1 MTTYLSAKQAA
12 AELGISLPT
21 LYAYVSRGL
30 IRSEAGEGPSRA
42 RRYRAEDVAALK
54 TRKEMRHRPEAAAET
69 AVRTAVKTAVQS
81 ALHWGTPVLE
91 SAITLIDNG
100 RLTYRGHDA
109 LTLPDAHTFADVA
122 NLLWRQEL
130 TSGAQFTADIGPQWA
145 HIAPLWPHLRQL
157 ALMERLQT
165 VLPLAMAHDLAAYD
179 WQPTAVYQT
188 GQRILLLLATAV
200 TGQPVAGSIAAAL
213 PQAWSPGDTTIV
225 PLLESALIYCADHE
239 LNVSAFAARV
249 VASALA
255 TPYAVVLAGLAAL
268 QGPLHGGATERV
280 DAFLREVGTPDN
292 ARAAISARL
301 RRGEAIPGFGH
312 PLYPDGDPRGRALLA
327 KVAAAYPATPG
338 WQLAQQVMV
347 EMATA
352 VNRHP
357 NIDFALVAL
366 AWAANLP
373 PGAPLALFALGRT
386 AGWLG
391 HALEQVEQDQMIR
404 PRARYV
410 GPLPVI
416 RNP

>member
-1 MTTYLSAKQAA
+1 MTTYLSAREAA

-42 RRYRAEDVAALK
+42 RRYRVEDITALK

-69 AVRTAVKTAVQS
+69 AVKTAVQT
-81 ALHWGTPVLE
+81 ALHWGAPVLE

-100 RLTYRGHDA
+100 RLTYRGYDA

-122 NLLWRQEL
+122 NLIWRQEL
-130 TSGAQFTADIGPQWA
+130 TTGAQFTADISPQWA
-145 HIAPLWPHLRQL
+145 PIAPLWPHIHQL

-179 WQPTAVYQT
+179 WQSTAVYQT

-200 TGQPVAGSIAAAL
+200 TGQPISGSIATAL
-213 PQAWSPGDTTIV
+213 QQAWSPEDTKLT

-249 VASALA
+249 VASARA

-268 QGPLHGGATERV
+268 QGTLHGGATERV

-292 ARAAISARL
+292 ARTAISARL
-301 RRGEAIPGFGH
+301 RRGEPIPGFGH
-312 PLYPDGDPRGRALLA
+312 PLYPEGDARGRALLA
-327 KVAAAYPATPG
+327 KIAAVYPGAPG
-338 WQLAQQVMV
+338 WQLAQQVMD

-352 VNRHP
+352 VGRHP

-386 AGWLG
+386 VGWLG
-391 HALEQVEQDQMIR
+391 HALEQIAQDQMIR

-410 GPLPVI
+410 GPVAVI
-416 RNP
+416 GNR